1 MKIDNLNS
9 VHKIIDLIINNRLDK
24 NSICVDATLGNGF
37 DTLKLSK
44 LLNNTGKIYSFDIQ
58 KVAIE
63 NSISLFKK
71 ENIDTNNIIIINDNH
86 NKIREYVKENIDFF
100 IMNLGYLPS
109 GDKNITTN
117 YIEVITFLEST
128 LEIMNKNAF
137 GIIVFYPGHSE
148 GMKEYIKVREYL
160 ETLPQKSFNVI
171 DINLLN
177 QKNYPPALTIIERI

>member
-1 MKIDNLNS
+1 MKRDNLNS

-71 ENIDTNNIIIINDNH
+71 
-86 NKIREYVKENIDFF
+86 
-100 IMNLGYLPS
+100 
-109 GDKNITTN
+109 
-117 YIEVITFLEST
+117 
-128 LEIMNKNAF
+128 
-137 GIIVFYPGHSE
+137 
-148 GMKEYIKVREYL
+148 
-160 ETLPQKSFNVI
+160 
-171 DINLLN
+171 
-177 QKNYPPALTIIERI
+177 